1 MGESPP
7 RFARGSESHDLD
19 ELLADYLRDPD
30 ARPAYAQQ
38 PRIVVIEPGR
48 ETRRELCEMLEQAG
62 HVALGVPSPD
72 AAMVLMKS
80 QPFDLVVTGPGCD
93 GRYDPPL
100 PMVVVY
106 TPVRGL
112 LFLAA
117 VEDAL
122 RGSHGPASG
131 ARSTGSTATDTGSA
145 PTPDSSR

>member
-1 MGESPP
+1 MGE

-19 ELLADYLRDPD
+19 ALLAEYLKGLDG
-30 ARPAYAQQ
+30 RPYAQR
-38 PRIVVIEPGR
+38 PRIVVVEPAL
-48 ETRRELCEMLEQAG
+48 ETRRELCETLDQAG
-62 HVALGVPSPD
+62 HVALGVPTPD
-72 AAMVLMKS
+72 AATVLMKS
-80 QPFDLVVTGPGCD
+80 QPFDLVVAGPGCD

-122 RGSHGPASG
+122 RGRHGPSG
-131 ARSTGSTATDTGSA
+131 ANATGSTATVTGSA